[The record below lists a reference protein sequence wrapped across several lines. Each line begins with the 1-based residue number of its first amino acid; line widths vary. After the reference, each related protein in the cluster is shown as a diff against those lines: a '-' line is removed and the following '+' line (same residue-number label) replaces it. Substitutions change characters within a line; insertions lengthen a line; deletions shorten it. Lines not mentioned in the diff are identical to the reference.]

1 VYVDGVAQS
10 TTGSIA
16 FTNTATDN
24 TTSAIAAIGSQDDG
38 SVDYFDGQMDDVR
51 IYSRALTAA
60 EVKQLYQL
68 GGVKIKQ

>member
-1 VYVDGVAQS
+1 
-10 TTGSIA
+10 
-16 FTNTATDN
+16 
-24 TTSAIAAIGSQDDG
+24 
-38 SVDYFDGQMDDVR
+38 MDDVR